1 MDKCCGPVEV
11 KSTKFRIVVW
21 VALALNLG
29 MFFYEFG
36 VSFLADS
43 SSLKADAL
51 DFLGD
56 AANYMV
62 SLFVL
67 SRSLNLKAKASILK
81 GLTMAA
87 FGVWVLI
94 STVQSALYGA
104 QPQAEIMGWIGA
116 IALAVNLFV
125 AYLLYQFRDGDS
137 NMQSVWLCSRNDAI
151 GNVAVLGAALG
162 VAYFGT
168 MWPDLV
174 VAALMSYL
182 GFGASMKVLRTARME
197 LKTQIAGLDNCTV
210 TKAEGKSRLA
220 EDSDNR
226 FSR

>member
-11 KSTKFRIVVW
+11 KSTKFRNVVW
-21 VALALNLG
+21 VALGLNLA

-36 VSFLADS
+36 ASFLADS

-56 AANYMV
+56 AANYTV

-67 SRSLNLKAKASILK
+67 SRSLKLKAKASILK

-87 FGVWVLI
+87 FAVWVLV
-94 STVQSALYGA
+94 STMQSALYGA
-104 QPQAEIMGWIGA
+104 QPQADMMGWIGA
-116 IALAVNLFV
+116 IALAVNLLV
-125 AYLLYQFRDGDS
+125 AFLLYQFRDGDS

-151 GNVAVLGAALG
+151 GNVAVLAAAGG

-168 MWPDLV
+168 MWPDLA

-182 GFGASMKVLRTARME
+182 GLTASIKVLRVAFAEMNE
-197 LKTQIAGLDNCTV
+197 P
-210 TKAEGKSRLA
+210 TKIV
-220 EDSDNR
+220 SDC
-226 FSR
+226 SAKKA